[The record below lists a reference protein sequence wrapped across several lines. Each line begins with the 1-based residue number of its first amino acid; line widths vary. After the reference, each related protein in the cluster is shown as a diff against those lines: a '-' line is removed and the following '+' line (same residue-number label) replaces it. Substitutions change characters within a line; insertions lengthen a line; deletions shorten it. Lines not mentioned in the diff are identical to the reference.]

1 MRGGMVSRTARL
13 VLRLSALWA
22 LWVWA
27 VLLWNMV
34 HDHTHGLG
42 FRVVHCVLAVI
53 SLGFAA
59 APWRIARPGGSG
71 SNYPRH

>member
-1 MRGGMVSRTARL
+1 MSRTARV

-22 LWVWA
+22 LWVWV
-27 VLLWNMV
+27 VLLWNMA

-42 FRVVHCVLAVI
+42 FRVVHSVLAVI

-59 APWRIARPGGSG
+59 ATWRIAQRSRGG
-71 SNYPRH
+71 SNYPRHEP

>member
-1 MRGGMVSRTARL
+1 MSRTARL

-27 VLLWNMV
+27 VLLWNMA
-34 HDHTHGLG
+34 HDHIHGLG
-42 FRVVHCVLAVI
+42 FRVVHCVLAAI

-59 APWRIARPGGSG
+59 ATWRIARGGGG